1 MSRVSLAC
9 DQRLGGGVRGRAT
22 AGRSARH
29 NWLAPVGR
37 RLSARRVRCLV
48 IASRLCGSRGCRVGL
63 RWSTHARREGS
74 ACRVPRPSSRTGIR
88 TRPRQRGYCFDG
100 QASGPRPN
108 AQAAPRTVQERCHGG
123 AGRGSDGLDHGRG
136 CAGVAAVLTGHAISF
151 SRRRGEVAPPRPG
164 SRCAPCARRRCTRR
178 ARVACCPYEDHR
190 GFSEQHLGPR
200 NSGSINHCHLR
211 GRLRLTSRSRACG
224 TRPCTRHPETASAP
238 PSRARDR
245 SSGR

>member
-164 SRCAPCARRRCTRR
+164 SRCAPARGGAAHAGHVSPVAHTRITGVSASSISDRETR
-178 ARVACCPYEDHR
+178 ARSIIAT
-190 GFSEQHLGPR
+190 SEG
-200 NSGSINHCHLR
+200 GS
-211 GRLRLTSRSRACG
+211 A
-224 TRPCTRHPETASAP
+224 
-238 PSRARDR
+238 
-245 SSGR
+245 